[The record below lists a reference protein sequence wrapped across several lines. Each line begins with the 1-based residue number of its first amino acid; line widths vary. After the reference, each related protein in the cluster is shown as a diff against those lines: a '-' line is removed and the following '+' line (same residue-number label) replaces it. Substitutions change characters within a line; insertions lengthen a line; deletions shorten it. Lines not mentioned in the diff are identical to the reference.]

1 MKQPNLSA
9 GAANTHQAALFFPGD
24 LWKGRTSHTT
34 DTPPSYSCEIGSVD
48 ITVPAGSVH
57 IGFLWKKRNC
67 FEDMTRDEQ
76 FDALSKRAVVEQ
88 GVIQREG
95 SNRQNPLAAW
105 LPGSPAYKDRHA
117 KS

>member
-1 MKQPNLSA
+1 
-9 GAANTHQAALFFPGD
+9 
-24 LWKGRTSHTT
+24 
-34 DTPPSYSCEIGSVD
+34 
-48 ITVPAGSVH
+48 
-57 IGFLWKKRNC
+57 
-67 FEDMTRDEQ
+67 MTRDEQ